1 MKYQNKGR
9 GILLRQSILKI
20 LPRTDAII
28 FDCDGVLVDVSKS
41 YDLAIKQTTVHVLE
55 KFANIKSIPISA
67 KIISGFKAT
76 GGFNDEVDVTYACI
90 LSLVAAK
97 RLGINAKKFINA
109 VIDNADSRGITS
121 VEKYLNTLSVDL
133 SDIRNSLKY
142 PGPHSTNPLY
152 QIFDQ
157 MFYGKKLYRK
167 IFHKK
172 SQFKSKGLI
181 ENDIVIMTS
190 KLLSILQ
197 NKFTKKIAM
206 VTGRGEEST
215 KYSLGKLFDEFDI
228 SSSIFLEDHPRSLA
242 KPNPKTLVLSIN
254 RLKSQYC
261 VYVGD
266 SMEDLI
272 MAKKANKMG
281 KKVFFCGIYGTAQ
294 NPNAKKRFF
303 EKNNADII
311 LESINLIPKALNLVD

>member
-9 GILLRQSILKI
+9 GILFRQSILKI
-20 LPRTDAII
+20 LPQTDAII

-41 YDLAIKQTTVHVLE
+41 YDLAIKRTTAYVLE
-55 KFANIKSIPISA
+55 KFANIKSIQVSA

-90 LSLVAAK
+90 LSLVAAR
-97 RLGINAKKFINA
+97 RLGINARKFINT
-109 VIDNADSRGITS
+109 VINNADSRGITS

-133 SDIRNSLKY
+133 FDIRSSLKY
-142 PGPHSTNPLY
+142 PGPHSANPLY

-157 MFYGKKLYRK
+157 MFYGKKLYQK

-181 ENDIVIMTS
+181 ENDIVIITP
-190 KLLSILQ
+190 KLLSALQ

-242 KPNPKTLVLSIN
+242 KPNPKALVLSIN

-281 KKVFFCGIYGTAQ
+281 KKVLFCGIYGTAQ
-294 NPNAKKRFF
+294 NPNSKKRFF
-303 EKNNADII
+303 EKNNVDII

>member
-1 MKYQNKGR
+1 MKYYKKR
-9 GILLRQSILKI
+9 GILIKKDSLKN
-20 LPRTDAII
+20 LSQVDAII

-41 YDLAIKQTTVHVLE
+41 YDLAIKQTTAFVLD
-55 KFANIKSIPISA
+55 KFAGIKSIPVSP

-90 LSLVAAK
+90 LSLVAAR
-97 RLGINAKKFINA
+97 RLGINARKFINT
-109 VIDNADSRGITS
+109 VINNADSRGITS

-133 SDIRNSLKY
+133 FDIQSSLKY
-142 PGPHSTNPLY
+142 PGPHSANPLY

-157 MFYGKKLYRK
+157 MFYGKKLYKK

-181 ENDIVIMTS
+181 ENDIVIMTP
-190 KLLSILQ
+190 KLLSVLQ
-197 NKFTKKIAM
+197 NKFTKKITM

-215 KYSLGKLFDEFDI
+215 KYSLGKLFDEFNI

-242 KPNPKTLVLSIN
+242 KPNPKALVLSIN
-254 RLKSQYC
+254 HLKSQC
-261 VYVGD
+261 CIYVGD

-272 MAKKANKMG
+272 MAKKASKMG
-281 KKVFFCGIYGTAQ
+281 KKVLFCGIYGTAQ
-294 NPNAKKRFF
+294 NPNSKKKFF
-303 EKNNADII
+303 EKNNTDII